1 MPSADLKLGVTLPA
15 EHDELVSRV
24 RLAEEL
30 GLESVWFPDVLVGDG
45 TPMLE
50 PVVGLAAAAAATE
63 RVLLGFSTL
72 VPPVRPLALL
82 SAQILSL
89 QHLSRNRLMLGVGSG
104 GFFEAPFWLATGV
117 PPGQRGRLT
126 DAALATLP
134 GLLAG
139 KPTALGGTEALT
151 LAPAA
156 KPPPV
161 LVGGNSDVAIRRTVR
176 YGDSWFPSL
185 ITPRTLAGRIEDL
198 RDAAAAAG
206 RAVPHTTV
214 GGHVR
219 IGTVDPVAR
228 AGFVRAMVEG
238 YGLPPAEAE
247 QVPIDGEP
255 GRVAER
261 IAEYAEVGVERLV
274 LSLDGDDWMRQAELL
289 AEAQALLR

>member
-15 EHDELVSRV
+15 DHDQLLARV
-24 RLAEEL
+24 QHAEDL

-50 PVVGLAAAAAATE
+50 PIVGLAAAAAATE

-72 VPPVRPLALL
+72 VPPIRPLALL

-89 QHLSRNRLMLGVGSG
+89 QHVSRNRLMLGVGSG
-104 GFFEAPFWLATGV
+104 GFFGAPFWQATGV
-117 PPGQRGRLT
+117 PPRQRGRLT
-126 DAALATLP
+126 DAALAMLP
-134 GLLAG
+134 DLLAG
-139 KPTALGGTEALT
+139 NPTTLGGTDALT
-151 LAPAA
+151 LAPPA
-156 KPPPV
+156 KSPPV

-176 YGDSWFPSL
+176 FGDSWFPSL

-206 RAVPHTTV
+206 RAVPATTV

-219 IGTVDPVAR
+219 IGAEDPVAR
-228 AGFVRAMVEG
+228 AGFVHAMIEG
-238 YGLPPAEAE
+238 YGLPAEEAE
-247 QVPIDGEP
+247 QVPIDGDP
-255 GRVAER
+255 ARVAER
-261 IAEYAEVGVERLV
+261 IAEYAEIGVERMV

-289 AEAQALLR
+289 ADAQALSR